1 MKKISFA
8 FLTAFFLCLCIG
20 LSACGGNHNP
30 NNSTGDETVT
40 ENGGDHTG
48 SGEASNVLIAYFSRA
63 GENYMVGDLSNGG
76 YAGYVEKGNTAIIAE
91 MIAEVTGGTLFEI
104 VPVVPYPVKYS
115 EMLTVAER
123 EASTNAR
130 PAIQSTVPNFDSYDV
145 IFLGYPIWNGNC
157 PNIMLTFMENEN
169 YDFSGKT
176 VIPFCT
182 HGGSS
187 LGRSESTIKSEIP
200 SATVLGGLAIAGT
213 TAQNDRDAARS
224 QVESFIGRLNINFG
238 RTSMAKYDFY
248 EFTNVE
254 LINVD
259 LDGMSGAQ
267 LEILYL
273 QAKYC
278 QAMTEADTDTMR
290 ELTSEN
296 MTFTHMSGKQQTRDE
311 YFADVKSGALR
322 YFTIGIDSPA
332 VTVNG
337 TSASIFY
344 TSVLNANAYGARGT
358 YRMSG
363 THYYEK
369 QNGKWIAVNNPN
381 K

>member
-1 MKKISFA
+1 MCLFVG
-8 FLTAFFLCLCIG
+8 LTACNDEITDNT
-20 LSACGGNHNP
+20 S
-30 NNSTGDETVT
+30 NNTNENNQNITDDNNISSDAAGD
-40 ENGGDHTG
+40 
-48 SGEASNVLIAYFSRA
+48 VLIAYFSRT
-63 GENYMVGDLSNGG
+63 GENYGVGDLSGGG
-76 YAGYVEKGNTAIIAE
+76 YAGYIEKGNTEIVAE
-91 MIAEVTGGTLFEI
+91 MIADVTGGTLFEI
-104 VPVVPYPVKYS
+104 VPVKPYPNSYS
-115 EMLTVAER
+115 DMLNVAR
-123 EASTNAR
+123 EEANTNAR
-130 PAIQSTVPNFDSYDV
+130 PAIKSTVPNFDSYDV

-182 HGGSS
+182 HAGSS
-187 LGRSESTIKSEIP
+187 LGSSVNTIKSTLTT
-200 SATVLGGLAIAGT
+200 ATIKDGLAIAGT

-224 QVESFIGRLNINFG
+224 QVESFIGGLNMNFT
-238 RTSMAKYDFY
+238 RASMAKYDFS

-254 LINVD
+254 LINAD
-259 LDGMSGAQ
+259 LDGMSGEQ

-322 YFTIGIDSPA
+322 YLTIGIDSPA

-337 TSASIFY
+337 TSASI
-344 TSVLNANAYGARGT
+344 S
-358 YRMSG
+358 
-363 THYYEK
+363 
-369 QNGKWIAVNNPN
+369 
-381 K
+381 